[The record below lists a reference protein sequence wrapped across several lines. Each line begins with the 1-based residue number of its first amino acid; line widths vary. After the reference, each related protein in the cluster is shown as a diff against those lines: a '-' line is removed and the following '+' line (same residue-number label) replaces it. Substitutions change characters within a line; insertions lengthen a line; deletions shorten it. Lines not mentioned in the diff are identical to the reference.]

1 MKIKYEFATGDV
13 TEIEVEDSIGEIIL
27 ESRRLGIQWRPQA
40 NGTIAIR

>member
-27 ESRRLGIQWRPQA
+27 ESRRLES
-40 NGTIAIR
+40 NGDRKERYHC